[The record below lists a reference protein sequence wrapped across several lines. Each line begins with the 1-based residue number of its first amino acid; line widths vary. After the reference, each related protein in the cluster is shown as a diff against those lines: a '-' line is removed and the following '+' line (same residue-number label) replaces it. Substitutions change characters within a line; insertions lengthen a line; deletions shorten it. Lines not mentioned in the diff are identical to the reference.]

1 MKVRIIKAN
10 GVKEADQIFDLDFL
24 QKFVDKANLG
34 PILSHTGNYVTTGG
48 DPTTTTTGGI
58 TYTDSSA
65 TSVVDF
71 AKLYSST
78 S

>member
-10 GVKEADQIFDLDFL
+10 GVKEADQIFDLEFL
-24 QKFVDKANLG
+24 QQFIDKANLA
-34 PILSHTGNYVTTGG
+34 PNPSHTGDYVTTGG
-48 DPTTTTTGGI
+48 DSTTTGGI

-65 TSVVDF
+65 TSSVDF
-71 AKLYSST
+71 AKLFSST